1 MEKEIWGSMPFSK
14 GLYEVSNYGNVRS
27 WIRLGDPRQSKRDKP
42 YYKKI
47 PIGKR
52 GYYEQ
57 TFNLRELNVLKIVK
71 IHRVVA
77 QLFVPNPNNLPCVN
91 HLDGNKL
98 NNFYKNLEWCTNS
111 HNLKHA
117 HEIGLIKKGEESSK
131 TKLTNKQALEIF
143 NLNKPYKYIA
153 EMYETNV
160 GIVYSIKA
168 GTAWKSVT
176 GKIRNKNA
184 RV

>member
-1 MEKEIWGSMPFSK
+1 MPFSK

-27 WIRLGDPRQSKRDKP
+27 WIRLGDTRQPKRDNP

-47 PIGKR
+47 PISKR

-57 TFNLRELNVLKIVK
+57 FFNLRELNVSKMVK

-77 QLFVPNPNNLPCVN
+77 QLFVPNPNNLPFVN

-98 NNFYKNLEWCTNS
+98 NNFYKNLEWCTNL

-117 HEIGLIKKGEESSK
+117 HNMGLIRIGEKSAN

-143 NLNKPYKYIA
+143 NLDKPYKDIA
-153 EMYETNV
+153 ELYETNV
-160 GIVYSIKA
+160 GIVYSIKV
-168 GTAWKSVT
+168 GTAWRSVT
-176 GKIRNKNA
+176 GKNNPKK
-184 RV
+184 